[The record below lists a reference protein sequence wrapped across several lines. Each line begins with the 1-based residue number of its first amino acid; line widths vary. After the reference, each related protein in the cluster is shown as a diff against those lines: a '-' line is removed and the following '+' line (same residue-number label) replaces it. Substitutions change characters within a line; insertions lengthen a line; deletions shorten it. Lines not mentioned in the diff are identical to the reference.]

1 MAKEQRIKGAL
12 EIIEEAVYIIR
23 RNFLNL
29 LSVYFIGTLPFVTAF
44 LYFWADMS
52 KSAFAGDRIVSAS
65 LGLALLF
72 IWMKCWH
79 VIYCRNVISFIRVQ
93 PPPGW
98 SLKQI
103 LNLISSQS
111 FFAGSGV
118 IIFPLVLIIV
128 IPFGWV
134 YAFYQNISVVDDGR
148 RPVKAIIKKAWYSA
162 RMWPGQ
168 NHIILGIISLFTI
181 FIFLNVCIGIYLL
194 PFILKKIFGMES
206 VFTLSGISVLN
217 TTFLTVSS
225 GLTYLAVDPLIKTI
239 YVLRSFYVFSIKS
252 GDDLRSEITRLRVT
266 RNLLSYFV
274 IFALFLGLAGN
285 TFGGTGYNSKEIFSS
300 EAGSVSPVQLNKAIE
315 KTLKQREYAWRI
327 PRDNKIEENDP
338 GVMDRFA
345 SWVTDK
351 VKFIYKHI
359 KSIWDKIIEWLKNL
373 FPDREN
379 KAPSGSLWQDSVTLI
394 LYLGIGLLICLL
406 IFIVWRHF
414 KGRNK
419 PPARV
424 EGQAVSSSMPDLTD
438 EFIDPVELPVD
449 RWLNMGYD
457 LMKKQDLRLALRAFY
472 LAVLA
477 HLAEK
482 GIITIAK
489 HKTNMDYVSELQ
501 RRAHEYQELL
511 NLFSMNVKVFDRSW
525 YGMHEVTNSVL
536 ESFISDRERMVNL
549 VHG

>member
-12 EIIEEAVYIIR
+12 EIIEEAVFIIR
-23 RNFLNL
+23 RYFLNL
-29 LSVYFIGTLPFVTAF
+29 LSVYFIGALPFVTAF
-44 LYFWADMS
+44 LYFWTDMS

-65 LGLALLF
+65 LALALLF

-79 VIYCRNVISFIRVQ
+79 VIYCRKIISYIRVQ
-93 PPPGW
+93 PSPLW
-98 SLKQI
+98 SIKQI
-103 LNLISSQS
+103 LNLISSQA

-118 IIFPLVLIIV
+118 IIFPLAMIIT

-134 YAFYQNISVVDDGR
+134 YAFYQNVYLADDGK
-148 RPVKAIIKKAWYSA
+148 RPIKAIIERAWYSA

-168 NHIILGIISLFTI
+168 NHIILSVISLFTI

-194 PFILKKIFGMES
+194 PVILKKFFGVES

-217 TTFLTVSS
+217 TTFLAVSS
-225 GLTYLAVDPLIKTI
+225 CLTYLMVDPLIKTI

-252 GDDLRSEITRLRVT
+252 GDDLRSEITRLRMT
-266 RNLLSYFV
+266 RNLLSHFV

-285 TFGGTGYNSKEIFSS
+285 TFADT
-300 EAGSVSPVQLNKAIE
+300 GSVNQDLYSGKTEIVSPGQLDQAIE
-315 KTLKQREYAWRI
+315 RTLKQREYTWRM
-327 PRDNKIEENDP
+327 PRENKIDDDDP
-338 GVMDRFA
+338 DVIDRFA
-345 SWVTDK
+345 FWITDK
-351 VKFIYKHI
+351 IKFISKKF
-359 KSIWDKIIEWLKNL
+359 KSIWDKIIEWLKKI

-379 KAPSGSLWQDSVTLI
+379 KAPSGNLWQNSITLI
-394 LYLGIGLLICLL
+394 LYLCIGLLICLL

-419 PPARV
+419 FPVRV
-424 EGQAVSSSMPDLTD
+424 EGLAVSSSMPDLTD
-438 EFIDPVELPVD
+438 EFVDPVELPVD
-449 RWLNMGYD
+449 RWLNMGYEM
-457 LMKKQDLRLALRAFY
+457 MKKQELRLALRAFY

-477 HLAEK
+477 HLADK

-501 RRAHEYQELL
+501 RRAHEYKELL
-511 NLFSMNVKVFDRSW
+511 NLFSINVKVFDRSW

-536 ESFISDRERMVNL
+536 ENFISDRERMVNL